1 MATAKKTTKQTSKKT
16 ATKSKQVEANTTSVL
31 RKGTLVYLGIY
42 GFAAERAAKRAE
54 QVKALYTNATNGLF
68 DDLVSHG
75 EKVEELALE
84 TAKTAQKRVIES
96 FETTTSKVK
105 AAAAFGANDR
115 VEELEAEIVT
125 LNEKITALSKK
136 ASTPRKKASTS
147 RKKASTSRKKT
158 GINKQV
164 MATEKTI
171 SKVA

>member
-16 ATKSKQVEANTTSVL
+16 ANKSKQVDTKTPSVL
-31 RKGTLVYLGIY
+31 RKGTLAYLGLY

-54 QVKALYTNATNGLF
+54 QVKVLYTNSTNGLF

-84 TAKTAQKRVIES
+84 TAKTAQKRVVET

-105 AAAAFGANDR
+105 AAVPFGANDR

-125 LNEKITALSKK
+125 LNEKITALS
-136 ASTPRKKASTS
+136 KKASTS

>member
-16 ATKSKQVEANTTSVL
+16 ANKSKKVDTKTPSVL
-31 RKGTLVYLGIY
+31 RKGTLAYLGLY

-84 TAKTAQKRVIES
+84 TAKTAQKRVVET

-105 AAAAFGANDR
+105 AAVPFGANDR

-125 LNEKITALSKK
+125 LNEKITALS
-136 ASTPRKKASTS
+136 KKASTS

>member
-1 MATAKKTTKQTSKKT
+1 MCIRDRKTTKQTSKKT

-125 LNEKITALSKK
+125 LNEKITACLLYTSP
-136 ASTPRKKASTS
+136 SPRDLSTS
-147 RKKASTSRKKT
+147 RMPSSA
-158 GINKQV
+158 
-164 MATEKTI
+164 
-171 SKVA
+171 

>member
-16 ATKSKQVEANTTSVL
+16 ANKSKKVDTKTPSVL
-31 RKGTLVYLGIY
+31 RKGTLAYLGLY

-147 RKKASTSRKKT
+147 RKKT